1 MQIQLNTLPKS
12 QAELII
18 EITPQEYQPHLE
30 AAAKK
35 LSQRIKIDGFRP
47 GNVPYNI
54 MAQKMGEGEIMNE
67 ALDEIISRTFVKAI
81 VEKKLDTLDQPKI
94 DIIKMAPGNNLVYK
108 ATVILLPNV
117 ELPDL
122 NSIKIKKDQIKIE
135 DKEIDH
141 ALEHLAKSRAT
152 EELVDRAAQ
161 KTDLVKLDYNIAIAG
176 VPQDGGQQKNFG
188 VYLGDSHMVPGFEE
202 NIIGLKM
209 NDAKKFDIKFPADYF
224 QKNFAGKNAAFD
236 VKVKGVYKLNIPSL
250 DDDFARSLGK
260 FKNLSELKEQIKK
273 NILAEKTAE
282 HDKKLE
288 NEMFNKIIEKTKFDD
303 LPDKIIA
310 NEVEAIVNELTSD
323 LAVKGLKIESWLANI
338 KKTMDEFKHDLHPQ
352 AEVRVKSA
360 LIIRAVAHQENIK
373 VNDSEVAA
381 EIKKLK
387 KTYQNNPEI
396 EKQLQSPAY
405 KAQLANILNGQKVV
419 AWLKKKIVN

>member
-135 DKEIDH
+135 DKETDH
-141 ALEHLAKSRAT
+141 TLEHLAKSRAT

>member
-1 MQIQLNTLPKS
+1 
-12 QAELII
+12 
-18 EITPQEYQPHLE
+18 
-30 AAAKK
+30 
-35 LSQRIKIDGFRP
+35 
-47 GNVPYNI
+47 
-54 MAQKMGEGEIMNE
+54 
-67 ALDEIISRTFVKAI
+67 
-81 VEKKLDTLDQPKI
+81 
-94 DIIKMAPGNNLVYK
+94 
-108 ATVILLPNV
+108 
-117 ELPDL
+117 
-122 NSIKIKKDQIKIE
+122 
-135 DKEIDH
+135 
-141 ALEHLAKSRAT
+141 
-152 EELVDRAAQ
+152 
-161 KTDLVKLDYNIAIAG
+161 
-176 VPQDGGQQKNFG
+176 
-188 VYLGDSHMVPGFEE
+188 VPGFEE

-250 DDDFARSLGK
+250 DDDFARSLSK

>member
-1 MQIQLNTLPKS
+1 MQIQLNNLPKS

-54 MAQKMGEGEIMNE
+54 MVQKMGEGEIMNE
-67 ALDEIISRTFVKAI
+67 ALDEIISHTFVKAI
-81 VEKKLDTLDQPKI
+81 IEKKLDTLDQPKI
-94 DIIKMAPGNNLVYK
+94 EITKMAPGNNLVYK
-108 ATVILLPNV
+108 ATVILLPKV

-122 NSIKIKKDQIKIE
+122 NLIKIEKDQIKIG

-141 ALEHLAKSRAT
+141 ALEHLAKSRAA
-152 EELVDRAAQ
+152 EELVERAAQ
-161 KTDLVKLDYNIAIAG
+161 KTDMVKLDYNISIAG
-176 VPQDGGQQKNFG
+176 VPQDGGQQKNFE

-202 NIIGLKM
+202 EIIGLKK
-209 NDAKKFDIKFPADYF
+209 DGIKKFDIKFPADYF

-236 VKVKGVYKLNIPSL
+236 VKIKGVYKLNIPSL

-260 FKNLSELKEQIKK
+260 FKNLAELKKQIKQ
-273 NILAEKTAE
+273 NIQAEKTAE
-282 HDKKLE
+282 QDKKLE
-288 NEMFNKIIEKTKFDD
+288 NEMLKKIIEKTKFDD

-310 NEVEAIVNELTSD
+310 NEVEVIINELATD
-323 LAVKGLKIESWLANI
+323 LTDKGLKIETWLANI
-338 KKTMDEFKHDLHPQ
+338 KKTMDEFKHDLRPQ
-352 AEVRVKSA
+352 AEIRVKSA

-373 VNDSEVAA
+373 VADQELKA
-381 EIKKLK
+381 EIDKLK
-387 KTYQNNPEI
+387 KVYQNSPEI
-396 EKQLQSPAY
+396 EKQLQLPAY

-419 AWLKKKIVN
+419 EWLKKKMIN